1 MAYGKGKSQ
10 KGVVN
15 RNPWTR
21 DSQDNPE
28 TIKRQPM
35 NRKKTFPSRILT
47 SKAFANRMTTGVNIS
62 KSANN
67 NSMEK
72 RGGAR
77 RAPFLSN
84 TGPEKKY

>member
-1 MAYGKGKSQ
+1 MAYGKKKPM
-10 KGVVN
+10 KGMVN

-21 DSQDNPE
+21 DSEDNPRA
-28 TIKRQPM
+28 IRRPSM
-35 NRKKTFPSRILT
+35 RRSKTFPSRILT
-47 SKAFANRMTTGVNIS
+47 SKAFSDRMTTGVNIS
-62 KSANN
+62 GKANN
-67 NSMEK
+67 RMER

>member
-1 MAYGKGKSQ
+1 MAYGKKKPA
-10 KGVVN
+10 KGMVN

-21 DSQDNPE
+21 DSQDNPT
-28 TIKRQPM
+28 TIKRPSVKRSQ
-35 NRKKTFPSRILT
+35 TFPSRILT
-47 SKAFANRMTTGVNIS
+47 SKSFSDKMTTGVSMPN
-62 KSANN
+62 KPNN
-67 NSMEK
+67 KGMEK